1 MTTVPRPYLF
11 RFVNTIA
18 IENLYPVP
26 RDNINLH
33 AGRDSE
39 RDADDQLNNESVYIG
54 YPR

>member
-1 MTTVPRPYLF
+1 MSTVPRPYLF

-33 AGRDSE
+33 AGQDNE
-39 RDADDQLNNESVYIG
+39 RDADDQLSNKSVDIR